1 MPDVFYFQT
10 VFKTPKSCNKM
21 RIYSISLGLKDC
33 KAIAIAKAIDMT
45 MRERCMTTEAPI
57 PVYDAAHHDPI
68 KRQVG
73 LYEVNRLVR
82 GTMRGLGVPSS

>member
-1 MPDVFYFQT
+1 
-10 VFKTPKSCNKM
+10 M
-21 RIYSISLGLKDC
+21 RIYNIALGLKVW
-33 KAIAIAKAIDMT
+33 KIAKQEQSEDMT

-82 GTMRGLGVPSS
+82 GTMGSLGVPSS